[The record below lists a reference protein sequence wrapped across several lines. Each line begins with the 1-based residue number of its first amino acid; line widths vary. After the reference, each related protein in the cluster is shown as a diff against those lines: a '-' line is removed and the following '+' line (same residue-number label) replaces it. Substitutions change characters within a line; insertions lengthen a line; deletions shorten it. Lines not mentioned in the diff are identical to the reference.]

1 MMTASKWT
9 WSDTTPTASGIT
21 ISGEL
26 RPRACKPYS
35 LRLLNQFFIG
45 VCDNPAQ
52 AKPAEPEAPTME
64 FLQILR
70 SITGALHTFDE

>member
-26 RPRACKPYS
+26 RPRASKPYS

-52 AKPAEPEAPTME
+52 AKPAEPEAVTTVDS
-64 FLQILR
+64 LWVRLGGWKCR
-70 SITGALHTFDE
+70 LS